1 MVIVM
6 ELCNGGEL
14 QDYLNEKKRLSEQE
28 ATCFLKQIIN
38 GFKGL
43 HEVRAMH
50 RDFKAA
56 NVLLH
61 DGVCKIA
68 DLGFSKQLK
77 DKNGITSTMLGTGLT
92 AAPEIL

>member
-1 MVIVM
+1 VKFITNLTTNNSILIVM
-6 ELCNGGEL
+6 EYCNGGDLEQYL
-14 QDYLNEKKRLSEQE
+14 QENGKLSEEE
-28 ATCFLKQIIN
+28 ATTFLKHLLN

-43 HEVRAMH
+43 HKVHAMH

-61 DGVCKIA
+61 DGVCKIS

-77 DKNGITSTMLGTGLT
+77 
-92 AAPEIL
+92 